1 MKKSVLLSFL
11 LAFVIVLSG
20 FSCLNFEAKAVTHQP
35 PVTQVLKPT
44 APEQDALIKSRF
56 ENMLNHNYLYDDDF
70 NNMHTVIENSCLALL
85 DKMEEQFIETD
96 ILFPFIEN
104 AYGISVYIDDE
115 FGAGFPKKQGAVYVV
130 PRGFTQYTHTVIN
143 IVKSGDT
150 FEVTSLAITDSHDGE
165 PTELVCN
172 TVFKVN
178 NDSAFG
184 YNILSSTLTVANG
197 IEF

>member
-1 MKKSVLLSFL
+1 MKKSVLLSLL
-11 LAFVIVLSG
+11 LAFVVVLSG
-20 FSCLNFEAKAVTHQP
+20 FSCLSFRTKAIADQKP
-35 PVTQVLKPT
+35 ATQVLKPLT
-44 APEQDALIKSRF
+44 PEQDALKKSRF

-70 NNMHTVIENSCLALL
+70 RNMHTVIENSCLALL
-85 DKMEEQFIETD
+85 DKMEEQFISTD

-104 AYGISVYIDDE
+104 AYGISVYLDDE

-143 IVKSGDT
+143 IENEGDT
-150 FEVTSLAITDSHDGE
+150 FKVTSLAVTDSHDNE

-172 TVFKVN
+172 TVFKVS
-178 NDSAFG
+178 DSSAFG
-184 YNILSSTLTVANG
+184 YNIVSSTLKTANG

>member
-1 MKKSVLLSFL
+1 MKKSVVLSLLL
-11 LAFVIVLSG
+11 TFVIVISG
-20 FSCLNFEAKAVTHQP
+20 FSCLSFQTKAIADQKP
-35 PVTQVLKPT
+35 ATQVLKPS
-44 APEQDALIKSRF
+44 APEQDLLIKSRF

-70 NNMHTVIENSCLALL
+70 GNMHTVIENSCLALL
-85 DKMEEQFIETD
+85 DKMEDQFIETD

-104 AYGISVYIDDE
+104 AYGISVYLDDE

-143 IVKSGDT
+143 IVKNGDT
-150 FEVTSLAITDSHDGE
+150 FKVTSLAITDSHDGE

-172 TVFKVN
+172 TVFKPAK
-178 NDSAFG
+178 DSAFG